1 MAQSYRDLVA
11 WQKSIVLVTEI
22 YKATKLFPREEI
34 FGLVSQLRR
43 AAVSIPSNIAEG
55 HGRLSNADRKH
66 FVSQARGSVLEL
78 ETQILIAH
86 NLGYLSLD
94 ESQRLDSLA
103 SEVGRIINGL
113 LKSFHVKSQSAS
125 N

>member
-1 MAQSYRDLVA
+1 MAQSYRELVA

-22 YKATKLFPREEI
+22 YKATKLFPRDEI

-55 HGRLSNADRKH
+55 HGRLTNLDRKH
-66 FVSQARGSVLEL
+66 FVSQARGSVLDL
-78 ETQILIAH
+78 ETQILSAH
-86 NLGYLSLD
+86 NLGYLGLD
-94 ESQRLDSLA
+94 EFQRLEALS
-103 SEVGRIINGL
+103 SEVVRIINGL
-113 LKSFHVKSQSAS
+113 LKSFEVKSHSAG

>member
-94 ESQRLDSLA
+94 ESQR
-103 SEVGRIINGL
+103 
-113 LKSFHVKSQSAS
+113 
-125 N
+125 